1 MHRRNILLAALLL
14 CAATVP
20 AQGMRP
26 TERAQVRQAKRLD
39 ATALAVS
46 ATQPTDDWTSTVS
59 QLRDSLPIDIRAVS
73 NGQAVTLTGFVI
85 RLNSSGGTNNATNT
99 MTIPSLGTGTNG
111 VFMVINTST
120 SNHLAVAKTGTW
132 KSAAVELGEGEAM
145 IVIGYADA
153 FYGVE

>member
-46 ATQPTDDWTSTVS
+46 ATQTTDDWTSTVS
-59 QLRDSLPIDIRAVS
+59 QLRDGTPAAVMDVT
-73 NGQAVTLTGFVI
+73 NGQAVVLTGFVV
-85 RLNSSGGTNNATNT
+85 RLNSSGGTNNGTNT
-99 MTIPSLGTGTNG
+99 ITFEDLDVPIGLFAI
-111 VFMVINTST
+111 VNTST

-132 KSAAVELGEGEAM
+132 KSAAVELGEGEGM
-145 IVIGYADA
+145 IVIVNEDE
-153 FYGVE
+153 FCGVE